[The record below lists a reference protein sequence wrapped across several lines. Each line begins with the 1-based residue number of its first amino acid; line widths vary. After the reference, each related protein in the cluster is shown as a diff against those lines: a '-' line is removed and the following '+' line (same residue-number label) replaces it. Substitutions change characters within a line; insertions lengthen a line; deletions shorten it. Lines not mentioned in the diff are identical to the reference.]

1 MVQQFPFVEGAHPV
15 AKDAQISEHVLARTW
30 RPALSVTGCDGL
42 PAAAVAGN
50 VMLPFTKLK
59 MSMRLPPTLNATHAA
74 QRMKEILTSDPPQG
88 AQITYEPVSTGNGW
102 Q

>member
-1 MVQQFPFVEGAHPV
+1 
-15 AKDAQISEHVLARTW
+15 
-30 RPALSVTGCDGL
+30 
-42 PAAAVAGN
+42 
-50 VMLPFTKLK
+50 MLPFTKLK
-59 MSMRLPPTLNATHAA
+59 MSMRLPPTLNAAHAA